1 MKSYKE
7 KLESIIK
14 SFNILV
20 DNNNQAQIKY
30 INSLKEKNLTDCK
43 NMMNI
48 LEEKIMDIKV
58 NNAKYSLDIMK
69 KTEEMTKKS

>member
-48 LEEKIMDIKV
+48 LEEKIMDVKV